1 MVGKRVH
8 LAMIRITTIQ
18 ANREA
23 IIDLGT
29 ILMAHTE
36 EMKVT
41 TIITIITITLLRSII
56 IIIAEIK
63 ERGTLE
69 IGVKMDTMD
78 LIIKNVEEVKITAT
92 EVTDITREIRLLHI
106 L

>member
-1 MVGKRVH
+1 
-8 LAMIRITTIQ
+8 MILITTIQ

-29 ILMAHTE
+29 ILMVHTE

-41 TIITIITITLLRSII
+41 TIITITTITLLRSII

-69 IGVKMDTMD
+69 IGVKIDTMD
-78 LIIKNVEEVKITAT
+78 LIIKNVEEVKIPAT
-92 EVTDITREIRLLHI
+92 EVTDIMREIRLLHI